1 MAHDQDLQVCVD
13 EAALLLPWYV
23 NGTLAPADAQRF
35 EAHLADCPACRAE
48 LREQQQLRGLMR
60 TPAQVEYAPQA
71 GWRKLRA
78 RIDAAGASER
88 DAPAAAAMPPAAAR
102 TRSRTTPWLAA
113 AVVVQAVAL
122 AALAGAGLIGAPASE
137 STPRYRTLTSAP
149 AVPDATGVEL
159 RVVFTPATT
168 LAELGELLRAN
179 RLEALAGPSEAGLF
193 TLALPRSASGDDAP
207 RAVLARLRSDPH
219 VLFAEL
225 RGADAR

>member
-1 MAHDQDLQVCVD
+1 MAHDQDLQACVD

-23 NGTLAPADAQRF
+23 NGTLAPTDAQRF
-35 EAHLADCPACRAE
+35 EAHLADCAACRAE
-48 LREQQQLRGLMR
+48 LREQQQLRSLMR

-71 GWRKLRA
+71 GWRRLLA
-78 RIDAAGASER
+78 RIDADGAVDDE
-88 DAPAAAAMPPAAAR
+88 APTVAAIPPAAAR
-102 TRSRTTPWLAA
+102 ERSRTTPWLAA

-122 AALAGAGLIGAPASE
+122 AALAGAGLLGGPASD
-137 STPRYRTLTSAP
+137 SAPRYRTLTSAP
-149 AVPDATGVEL
+149 APPGVEL

-179 RLEALAGPSEAGLF
+179 RLDAVAGPSEAGLF
-193 TLALPRSASGDDAP
+193 TLALPRSANGDDAP
-207 RAVLARLRSDPH
+207 RAVLARLRADPH